1 MTRKHELRRRVP
13 SAAADGNE
21 ADCIETIRLDGIGV
35 YIFAYNVDMRS

>member
-21 ADCIETIRLDGIGV
+21 ADCIETIKNSMELV
-35 YIFAYNVDMRS
+35 STFSLTT